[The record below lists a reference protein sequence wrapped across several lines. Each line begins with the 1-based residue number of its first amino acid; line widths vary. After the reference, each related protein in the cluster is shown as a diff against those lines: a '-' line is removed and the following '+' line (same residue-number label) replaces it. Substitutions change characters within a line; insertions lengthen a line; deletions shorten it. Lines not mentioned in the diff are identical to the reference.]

1 MSPSHRRP
9 AVPRSCYLLGTL
21 GGAPMLRQ
29 VSLNSLAPNASFQP
43 KMCDGNS
50 KNCGKCRNPR
60 RQDAG
65 FVSTFLDSVT
75 LAARQEFL
83 SLDGQAFGLPHCGL
97 WPPCLTGT
105 MWKGKCGERLQRP
118 ECVCG
123 GWGDREGNEELRLW
137 VQVPPKSLG
146 YVSWA
151 PSQQRKDKR
160 HR

>member
-1 MSPSHRRP
+1 
-9 AVPRSCYLLGTL
+9 
-21 GGAPMLRQ
+21 MLRQ

-105 MWKGKCGERLQRP
+105 MWKGKCGGEAA
-118 ECVCG
+118 EAGVCG
-123 GWGDREGNEELRLW
+123 WGVGG
-137 VQVPPKSLG
+137 QGGK
-146 YVSWA
+146 
-151 PSQQRKDKR
+151 
-160 HR
+160 